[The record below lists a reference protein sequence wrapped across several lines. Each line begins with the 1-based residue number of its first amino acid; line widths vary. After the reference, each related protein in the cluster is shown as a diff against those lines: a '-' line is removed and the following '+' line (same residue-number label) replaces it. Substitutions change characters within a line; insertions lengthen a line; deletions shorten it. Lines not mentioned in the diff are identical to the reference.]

1 MIYTVTFSPAIDYVV
16 DLDELKIGAIN
27 RSKKE
32 TSLPGGKG
40 INVSIVLSNLGK
52 KSVATGFLGG
62 YTGEY
67 IKKELQDKHIDCGF
81 ISVEGNTRIN
91 VKIGCR
97 HIRSASRAGSA
108 PWSCGQ

>member
-67 IKKELQDKHIDCGF
+67 IKKELQDKHRFG
-81 ISVEGNTRIN
+81 R
-91 VKIGCR
+91 KR
-97 HIRSASRAGSA
+97 
-108 PWSCGQ
+108 P